1 MNKKILAAALAATMV
16 GSMFSTVA
24 GAEEAKNIPEL
35 TTEPMEIVFWHH
47 ATEDPS
53 KGIVERAVERFEADY
68 PNIKVTMTA
77 QQNDTYKQQLVVAMS
92 SGKAPNMYIHWGG
105 GQNLFVHN
113 FY

>member
-1 MNKKILAAALAATMV
+1 MEVVKIMNKKILAAALTATMV

-47 ATEDPS
+47 STEDPS

-77 QQNDTYKQQLVVAMS
+77 QQNDTYKQQ
-92 SGKAPNMYIHWGG
+92 
-105 GQNLFVHN
+105 
-113 FY
+113 